1 MHILGEEIGIG
12 LASAHRAKEPG
23 RAGSSEC
30 PALSD
35 GVVGMG
41 RATETQVDLEPSQPV
56 SSRPQGPGLKSPL
69 VNYLG

>member
-1 MHILGEEIGIG
+1 MHIPGEEVGIG

-23 RAGSSEC
+23 RAGSCEC

-35 GVVGMG
+35 GVGSMG

-56 SSRPQGPGLKSPL
+56 SSD
-69 VNYLG
+69 LGAQVSNPHW